1 MGDVTQDNIK
11 ALARVDPEVWFVL
24 FAVLKDKEGKILPKR
39 KPNILQKRMFA
50 AYRSAWR
57 RGNRA
62 RFWV

>member
-24 FAVLKDKEGKILPKR
+24 FAVLKDKEGKILPSGSRTSCKSGCSQ
-39 KPNILQKRMFA
+39 PTG
-50 AYRSAWR
+50 SAWR